1 MNQPAPAPSP
11 PALPVSLAANPKLSS
26 WLKFS
31 SNGQV
36 TISPGK
42 VEIGQGIVTA
52 LAQIAADELDIDLS
66 RVQMIR
72 ASTATSPNEGVTSG
86 SLSIQ
91 QSGRALRHAC
101 AEVRRIFLQQAAE
114 RLGVDIDALDIEDGT
129 ISGPGNVRTSY
140 WELAEEVSLD
150 RDATPGVTPKIASRR
165 ALAGNSIQRIDIPDK
180 VLGRPRFIHD
190 QALAGML
197 HGRVLRPENAR
208 AKLIEL
214 KEDGARAVAG
224 LVAIVR
230 DGSFAGVVS
239 ETEHGAEAAL
249 NALRKG
255 ASWSDGEPLPDEND
269 LASFLKAQPSES
281 TIIDKKTA
289 ASPGTAARTI
299 RRQYTRPYIAHAS
312 IAPSCAMAQ
321 WHGDRVHVWTHSQGV
336 YLLRADLALVLK
348 LPVENITVEHMEG
361 AGCYGHN
368 AADDVALDAVLLAK
382 AAGGRPVRVQWSRQG
397 EMSDAPFGAAMAIE
411 IEADLDAQG
420 EIIDWRHS
428 IWGNGHVARPGRA
441 AQPAL
446 LAGFELA
453 NPFPRMISTNPPQAN
468 GGGGDRNSI
477 PLYDFPSWRI
487 ESHRL
492 TTMPIRTSALRTLGG
507 QGNVF
512 AIESILDEIAAER
525 GEDPVAFRLRHL
537 RDERAKDV
545 IRAVAARAKW
555 KPEKQPGIGHGVGFA
570 RYKNTGAYCAAIAE
584 IEGAEE
590 ISVRKLTLAVDVG
603 EAINPDGVINQIEG
617 GAIQATSWV
626 LKERVRFDRQRITST
641 SWTEYPILRFSEVPD
656 VEVEVIQR
664 SGYRPGRRR
673 RGCPWPGY
681 GGHRQRRIRR
691 ARRAGARSA
700 DHARQDHCR
709 DGIDL
714 MSSLNILSGGAAQGL
729 VGSLTPAF
737 KAQTGFDIAGEFG
750 AVGVMADKLRK
761 GTPADIVILTAAL
774 VAKLAEEKLVVAT
787 SIADVGLVETALA
800 VRTGDPL
807 AAVRDAADLREA
819 LLASDAIF
827 VPDTKAS
834 TAGIHVA
841 NVLQQLGIADE
852 VAARLRIFPN
862 GATAM
867 RELAASEARRPI
879 GCTQST
885 EIISTKG
892 RNPVRFTAAGL
903 RTCDHVHG
911 RHHGR
916 RRPPATSPGPDRPV
930 DRCRTT

>member
-1 MNQPAPAPSP
+1 MSQQASTPS

-31 SNGQV
+31 STGQV
-36 TISPGK
+36 TVSPGK

-52 LAQIAADELDIDLS
+52 LAQIVADELDIDLS

-72 ASTATSPNEGVTSG
+72 ASTALSPNEGVTSG

-91 QSGRALRHAC
+91 QSGRAMRHAC
-101 AEVRRIFLQQAAE
+101 AEVRRIFLQHAAE
-114 RLGVDIDALDIEDGT
+114 RLGVDADALYIEDGT

-140 WELAEEVSLD
+140 WELADEVSLD
-150 RDATPGVTPKIASRR
+150 RDATPGATPKSASRR
-165 ALAGNSIQRIDIPDK
+165 ALAGNSVQRIDIPDK

-190 QALAGML
+190 QSLAGML
-197 HGRVLRPENAR
+197 HGRVLRPDNACAR
-208 AKLIEL
+208 LTGL

-230 DGSFAGVVS
+230 DGNFSGVVS

-249 NALRKG
+249 TALRKG

-269 LASFLKAQPSES
+269 LAAFLKAQPVES
-281 TIIDKKTA
+281 TVIDQKTA
-289 ASPGTAARTI
+289 TSSGKVARTI
-299 RRQYTRPYIAHAS
+299 KQQYTRPYIAHAS
-312 IAPSCAMAQ
+312 IAPSCAIAQ
-321 WHGDRVHVWTHSQGV
+321 WSGDRLHVWTHSQGV
-336 YLLRADLALVLK
+336 YLLRADLALVLR

-368 AADDVALDAVLLAK
+368 AADDVALDAALLAK
-382 AAGGRPVRVQWSRQG
+382 AASGRPVRVQWSRQG

-411 IEADLDAQG
+411 IEVDLDAQD
-420 EIIDWRHS
+420 EIVDWRHS

-446 LAGFELA
+446 LAGYELA
-453 NPFPRMISTNPPQAN
+453 NPFPRMVSTNPPQSN
-468 GGGGDRNSI
+468 GGGSDRNAI

-537 RDERAKDV
+537 RDERARDV

-555 KPEKQPGIGHGVGFA
+555 KPAKQPGIGHGIGFG

-584 IEGAEE
+584 IEGADE
-590 ISVRKLTLAVDVG
+590 ITVRRLTLAVDVG
-603 EAINPDGVINQIEG
+603 EAINPDGVVNQIEG

-664 SGYRPGRRR
+664 SDVDP
-673 RGCPWPGY
+673 
-681 GGHRQRRIRR
+681 
-691 ARRAGARSA
+691 
-700 DHARQDHCR
+700 
-709 DGIDL
+709 
-714 MSSLNILSGGAAQGL
+714 
-729 VGSLTPAF
+729 VG
-737 KAQTGFDIAGEFG
+737 AGEAAHG
-750 AVGVMADKLRK
+750 PV
-761 GTPADIVILTAAL
+761 TAA
-774 VAKLAEEKLVVAT
+774 
-787 SIADVGLVETALA
+787 IANAVFDALG
-800 VRTGDPL
+800 VR
-807 AAVRDAADLREA
+807 VRDLPITRDR
-819 LLASDAIF
+819 I
-827 VPDTKAS
+827 
-834 TAGIHVA
+834 
-841 NVLQQLGIADE
+841 
-852 VAARLRIFPN
+852 VAAME
-862 GATAM
+862 AT
-867 RELAASEARRPI
+867 
-879 GCTQST
+879 
-885 EIISTKG
+885 
-892 RNPVRFTAAGL
+892 
-903 RTCDHVHG
+903 
-911 RHHGR
+911 
-916 RRPPATSPGPDRPV
+916 
-930 DRCRTT
+930 

>member
-1 MNQPAPAPSP
+1 MNQQAPDPSP
-11 PALPVSLAANPKLSS
+11 PKLPVSLAANPRLSS

-31 SNGQV
+31 SDGQV
-36 TISPGK
+36 TVSPGK

-66 RVQMIR
+66 RVQMVR
-72 ASTATSPNEGVTSG
+72 ASTTASPNEGVTSG

-114 RLGVDIDALDIEDGT
+114 RLGVGIDTLDVEDGT

-140 WELAEEVSLD
+140 WELADEVSLN
-150 RDATPGVTPKIASRR
+150 RDAAPGVTPKIVTSRTV
-165 ALAGNSIQRIDIPDK
+165 AGHSVQRVDIPDK
-180 VLGRPRFIHD
+180 VFGRARFIHD
-190 QALAGML
+190 QALPGML

-208 AKLIEL
+208 AKLL
-214 KEDGARAVAG
+214 QLREDGAREVAD

-230 DGSFAGVVS
+230 DGSFTGVVS
-239 ETEHGAEAAL
+239 ETEHGAEQAVQ
-249 NALRKG
+249 ALRKG
-255 ASWSDGEPLPDEND
+255 ATWSDGDPLPDEGD
-269 LASFLKAQPSES
+269 LASFLKAQPAES

-289 ASPGTAARTI
+289 ISPGAAARTI

-321 WHGDRVHVWTHSQGV
+321 WDGDRVHVWTHSQGV

-368 AADDVALDAVLLAK
+368 AADDVALDAVLLAR
-382 AAGGRPVRVQWSRQG
+382 AAGGRPVRAQWSRQG

-420 EIIDWRHS
+420 EIVGWRHE
-428 IWGNGHVARPGRA
+428 IWSNGHAARPGRA
-441 AQPAL
+441 SQPAL

-477 PLYDFPSWRI
+477 PLYDFPSWQI

-492 TTMPIRTSALRTLGG
+492 TTMPIRTSALRTLGA

-512 AIESILDEIAAER
+512 AIESFIDELAAER

-545 IRAVAARAKW
+545 IRAAATRARW
-555 KPEKQPGIGHGVGFA
+555 KLEKQPGIGHGIGFA

-584 IEGAEE
+584 IESAED

-626 LKERVRFDRQRITST
+626 LKERVRFDHQRVTST
-641 SWTEYPILRFSEVPD
+641 NWTEYPILRFSEVPD
-656 VEVEVIQR
+656 VEVEIIQR
-664 SGYRPGRRR
+664 PDMD
-673 RGCPWPGY
+673 P
-681 GGHRQRRIRR
+681 
-691 ARRAGARSA
+691 
-700 DHARQDHCR
+700 
-709 DGIDL
+709 
-714 MSSLNILSGGAAQGL
+714 
-729 VGSLTPAF
+729 VG
-737 KAQTGFDIAGEFG
+737 AGEAAHG
-750 AVGVMADKLRK
+750 PV
-761 GTPADIVILTAAL
+761 TAAIASAVFDAL
-774 VAKLAEEKLVVAT
+774 GVRVRHLPITRDSIIAAMELT
-787 SIADVGLVETALA
+787 S
-800 VRTGDPL
+800 
-807 AAVRDAADLREA
+807 
-819 LLASDAIF
+819 
-827 VPDTKAS
+827 
-834 TAGIHVA
+834 
-841 NVLQQLGIADE
+841 
-852 VAARLRIFPN
+852 
-862 GATAM
+862 
-867 RELAASEARRPI
+867 
-879 GCTQST
+879 
-885 EIISTKG
+885 
-892 RNPVRFTAAGL
+892 
-903 RTCDHVHG
+903 
-911 RHHGR
+911 
-916 RRPPATSPGPDRPV
+916 
-930 DRCRTT
+930 

>member
-1 MNQPAPAPSP
+1 
-11 PALPVSLAANPKLSS
+11 
-26 WLKFS
+26 
-31 SNGQV
+31 
-36 TISPGK
+36 
-42 VEIGQGIVTA
+42 
-52 LAQIAADELDIDLS
+52 
-66 RVQMIR
+66 
-72 ASTATSPNEGVTSG
+72 
-86 SLSIQ
+86 
-91 QSGRALRHAC
+91 
-101 AEVRRIFLQQAAE
+101 
-114 RLGVDIDALDIEDGT
+114 
-129 ISGPGNVRTSY
+129 
-140 WELAEEVSLD
+140 
-150 RDATPGVTPKIASRR
+150 
-165 ALAGNSIQRIDIPDK
+165 
-180 VLGRPRFIHD
+180 
-190 QALAGML
+190 ML

-255 ASWSDGEPLPDEND
+255 ATWSDGEPLPDEND
-269 LASFLKAQPSES
+269 LASFLKAQPTES
-281 TIIDKKTA
+281 TTIDKKTA

-420 EIIDWRHS
+420 EIVDWRHS

-453 NPFPRMISTNPPQAN
+453 DPFPRMVSTNPPQAN
-468 GGGGDRNSI
+468 GGGGDRNSV

-664 SGYRPGRRR
+664 PDIDPVGAGEAAHGPVTAAIANAVFDALGVRVRDLPITRD
-673 RGCPWPGY
+673 
-681 GGHRQRRIRR
+681 RII
-691 ARRAGARSA
+691 AAMELSS
-700 DHARQDHCR
+700 
-709 DGIDL
+709 

-729 VGSLTPAF
+729 VGSL
-737 KAQTGFDIAGEFG
+737 DAGVQG
-750 AVGVMADKLRK
+750 
-761 GTPADIVILTAAL
+761 P
-774 VAKLAEEKLVVAT
+774 
-787 SIADVGLVETALA
+787 
-800 VRTGDPL
+800 
-807 AAVRDAADLREA
+807 
-819 LLASDAIF
+819 
-827 VPDTKAS
+827 
-834 TAGIHVA
+834 
-841 NVLQQLGIADE
+841 N
-852 VAARLRIFPN
+852 RLRYCRRVWRGRRHGRQIAQGYAGRHRHPDRGASSPN
-862 GATAM
+862 WRRRSWWLPLRSPMSAWSKPPSPSAPAIPRPPSGMPLICARPCWRRT
-867 RELAASEARRPI
+867 RSSCRIPKPRRP
-879 GCTQST
+879 
-885 EIISTKG
+885 E
-892 RNPVRFTAAGL
+892 FTLQMSFSSSASPMKLPPASGFS
-903 RTCDHVHG
+903 RMARPRCANW
-911 RHHGR
+911 
-916 RRPPATSPGPDRPV
+916 RRPMRGVRSGARNRP
-930 DRCRTT
+930 RSSAPKA